1 MSISRRKFLAA
12 AGAVAA
18 MPSSGWAVL
27 AARDR
32 AVSQDATGV
41 PKLADFAPKIGVTRG
56 PDQAKLLKGL
66 GADYI
71 EIGCGLLMPDKSEED
86 FAERRK
92 ELKLSALPIHGANG
106 FLPRRLPSTGPKADH
121 AAIAAY
127 AEVIFRRGEEIGM
140 QTVTFGS
147 SASRSLPEGF
157 PTADGELQFV
167 ALLMR
172 LAPLAEKHNIRV
184 CVEPLQKSETNF
196 IQYLREGQRLVEAVQ
211 HPNVGL
217 TADIFH
223 MMRGGESA
231 EAIRKAGK
239 HIQHVHIAELAKRT
253 APGVDGDDFKP
264 YLQALKDIDYRGP
277 ISMECGWSDLAKQFP
292 VALETL
298 RSQIGLLKA

>member
-1 MSISRRKFLAA
+1 MTISRRTFLAT
-12 AGAVAA
+12 AGAIAA
-18 MPSSGWAVL
+18 TPGSVIAATVQEASRERFGPPSF
-27 AARDR
+27 
-32 AVSQDATGV
+32 T
-41 PKLADFAPKIGVTRG
+41 PKIGVTRG
-56 PDQAKLLKGL
+56 PDQAELLKGL

-71 EIGCGLLMPDKSEED
+71 EIGCGMLMPDKSDQD

-92 ELKLSALPIHGANG
+92 ELKASALPIHGANG

-121 AAIAAY
+121 AAVAAY

-140 QTVTFGS
+140 KTVTFGS

-157 PTADGELQFV
+157 PKADGELQFV

-172 LAPLAEKHNIRV
+172 LAPIAEKHKIHV

-196 IQYLREGQRLVEAVQ
+196 IQYVHEGARLVEAVQ
-211 HPNVGL
+211 HPNIGL

-223 MMRGGESA
+223 MMRGKESA
-231 EAIRKAGK
+231 ESIRKAGK
-239 HIQHVHIAELAKRT
+239 HIHHVHIAELAKRT
-253 APGVDGDDFKP
+253 APGVDGDDFTP

-277 ISMECGWSDLAKQFP
+277 ISMECGWSDLGKQFP

-298 RSQIGLLKA
+298 RGQMAKLKG